1 MFKGMLKKLKGG
13 VKPAQPAPEKVN
25 SPEEILEWNTN
36 ARALSI
42 VNSNLDAGNRIV
54 PVGVYNKYS
63 LRSKKVWAYACETV
77 KNTVVKRGGH
87 YSFSSLMSTLL
98 DATGSRN
105 LNIYDTKH
113 MFENLPDSMLPW
125 DAYNHLVSPNTLL
138 HLGLF
143 IESSKKRPGN
153 LRTELT
159 LAFRNPGL
167 NTVEKVGTDEM
178 RLTNKCRAPHTNSV
192 RVSGPTLASGEMFEF
207 VEDFLMFACS
217 RSTYTFPNLTEI
229 HLTFNT
235 DEDVN
240 ASRVIRLFKT
250 AVKGPKRGCYAN
262 PVLRIDSR
270 YAYGRENARVVTT
283 WATARY
289 LTPEMSQA
297 VANQAKTPAKLYMKL
312 DNKAYI
318 ADNLLLRHPHVDMDR
333 FFDIDTVLS
342 DPLFGPRVA
351 AYNPDDDWDGFDEK
365 PNNKKALPPA
375 AALCDKDVRKTLLD
389 N

>member
-36 ARALSI
+36 ARALST
-42 VNSNLDAGNRIV
+42 VNSNLDVGNGIV
-54 PVGVYNKYS
+54 PKGVYEKYT
-63 LRSKKVWAYACETV
+63 LRSKKVWAYACETA

-105 LNIYDTKH
+105 LNIYAEH
-113 MFENLPDSMLPW
+113 MFENLPNNMLPW

-138 HLGLF
+138 YAGLSVDN
-143 IESSKKRPGN
+143 SSKRPGN
-153 LRTELT
+153 LRTQLT
-159 LAFRNPGL
+159 LSFRNPGL
-167 NTVEKVGTDEM
+167 NTVERAGTDEL
-178 RLTNKCRAPHTNSV
+178 RLTRKCRAPHTNTV
-192 RVSGPTLASGEMFEF
+192 KVSGPALTSGEILEF

-229 HLTFNT
+229 HVAFNVG
-235 DEDVN
+235 EDVN
-240 ASRVIRLFKT
+240 ASRIIRLFKI
-250 AVKGPKRGCYAN
+250 AAKGTTRSCYAN
-262 PVLRIDSR
+262 PTLRIDSH
-270 YAYGRENARVVTT
+270 YTYGRDNTRVSTT

-297 VANQAKTPAKLYMKL
+297 VANQAKSPATLYMKL
-312 DNKAYI
+312 DTKAYI

-333 FFDIDTVLS
+333 FFNIDAALS
-342 DPLFGPRVA
+342 DPILGPRVA
-351 AYNPDDDWDGFDEK
+351 AYNPDDDLDDFGEK
-365 PNNKKALPPA
+365 PSNKKALPPA